1 MDIFISYSSKYRDLV
16 ERLRLALVAE
26 GHDVF
31 VDRAELEPGQP
42 FDAELREAIADCDLF
57 IYLVSP
63 ESVAAGSYALAELAL
78 AQQRW
83 AHPRGRVLPV
93 KLAPTPLASI
103 PPYLKA
109 VTMVEPQGD
118 PVPGIVA
125 AVARL
130 APARRHLKWAAAAG
144 VVLLATGV
152 AVWWWHAERR
162 DAAEAQQAITS
173 AAEVCASGAYA
184 AGWQRLEELV
194 ESYERVPQLRTAR
207 EDCAMLWL
215 REVRVRSDKD
225 SFGAVVERVSPLL
238 VAGLASA
245 QGSRAADL
253 RAHLG
258 WGDAL
263 RAREGSADANP
274 DAHFKA
280 ALRDDPGNAYANA
293 MRGHWLAQRRR
304 GDEAE
309 PHFRAAVAAD
319 RDRPF
324 VRRMQIGAW
333 LWSADYGPRALVV
346 ADDMRTQGETPPP
359 ELRYALWSP
368 IYFSQLFNVEDPS
381 RFLAALPAASHVA
394 TFDWLYPKPRDDSE
408 RGVWRYC
415 RAVLQA
421 NAGQREAAIAELTA
435 LRDELQAARATG
447 RLLDQ
452 TQRALAR
459 LAPAAAAAPSP
470 APRKRQ

>member
-42 FDAELREAIADCDLF
+42 FDAELREAIAGCDLF

-83 AHPRGRVLPV
+83 THPRGRVLPV

-130 APARRHLKWAAAAG
+130 APARRHLKWAIAAG
-144 VVLLATGV
+144 VVLV
-152 AVWWWHAERR
+152 AAAAGGWWWQAERR
-162 DAAEAQQAITS
+162 SAAEATQAIQS

-184 AGWQRLEELV
+184 AGWQRLEELADGNA
-194 ESYERVPQLRTAR
+194 RLPQLRTAR
-207 EDCAMLWL
+207 EDCAMQWL
-215 REVRVRSDKD
+215 REVRVRSDKE
-225 SFGAVVERVSPLL
+225 SFGAIVERVSPLL

-245 QGSRAADL
+245 HGGRAADL

-274 DAHFKA
+274 DAHFQA
-280 ALRDDPGNAYANA
+280 ALRDDPGNVYANA

-309 PHFRAAVAAD
+309 PHFRAAVAAN

-333 LWSADYGPRALVV
+333 LWSADYGTRALLV
-346 ADDMRTQGETPPP
+346 ADDMRTRGEPPWP
-359 ELRYALWSP
+359 ELRRALWSP
-368 IYFSQLFNVEDPS
+368 IYFSQLFNADDPAA
-381 RFLAALPAASHVA
+381 FLAVLPPASHLA
-394 TFDWLYPKPRDDSE
+394 TFEWLYPQPRDDSE
-408 RGVWRYC
+408 RRIWRYC
-415 RAVLQA
+415 RALLRA
-421 NAGQREAAIAELTA
+421 HAGQRADALIELTA
-435 LRDELQAARATG
+435 LRDELVSDKASG

-459 LAPAAAAAPSP
+459 LSPPAAAPSG
-470 APRKRQ
+470 KR

>member
-26 GHDVF
+26 DHDVF

-42 FDAELREAIADCDLF
+42 FDEHLREAIAGCDLF

-93 KLAPTPLASI
+93 KLAPTPLATI
-103 PPYLKA
+103 PPYLNA

-130 APARRHLKWAAAAG
+130 APTRRRLRWAAFAGVALAVAAAG
-144 VVLLATGV
+144 AF
-152 AVWWWHAERR
+152 WWHTERR
-162 DAAEAQQAITS
+162 QSAEVQQAITS
-173 AAEVCASGAYA
+173 AAGVCASGAFA
-184 AGWQRLEELV
+184 AGWQRLEELTR
-194 ESYERVPQLRTAR
+194 EHAGSAPLRTAR
-207 EDCAMLWL
+207 EDCAMHWL
-215 REVRVRSDKD
+215 RGVRVRSDRE
-225 SFGAVVERVSPLL
+225 SFTIVVERTSPVL

-245 QGSRAADL
+245 RDGRAADL

-263 RAREGSADANP
+263 RAREGSADASP
-274 DAHFKA
+274 DSHFQA
-280 ALRDDPGNAYANA
+280 ALRDEAGNVYANA
-293 MRGHWLAQRRR
+293 MRGHWLAQQRR
-304 GDEAE
+304 GDEADT
-309 PHFRAAVAAD
+309 HFRAAVAAQ

-333 LWSADYGPRALVV
+333 LWSAGDNPRALLV
-346 ADDMRTQGETPPP
+346 ADDMRAQGEAPTP
-359 ELRYALWSP
+359 ELRRALWSP
-368 IYFSQLFNVEDPS
+368 LYYSRLFNADDATS
-381 RFLAALPAASHVA
+381 FLALLPAAAQLA
-394 TFDWLYPKPRDDSE
+394 TFDWLYPQPRDEQE
-408 RGVWRYC
+408 RPVWRYC
-415 RAVLQA
+415 RAVLRA
-421 NAGQREAAIAELTA
+421 NAGEGDAAVAELTA
-435 LRDELQAARATG
+435 LRDELQATQSTG

-459 LAPAAAAAPSP
+459 LSPGAAPAAKGT
-470 APRKRQ
+470 RRR

>member
-31 VDRAELEPGQP
+31 VDRVELQPGQP

-57 IYLVSP
+57 IYLISP

-78 AQQRW
+78 VQQRW

-93 KLAPTPLASI
+93 KLAPTPLTSI

-125 AVARL
+125 AVAQL
-130 APARRHLKWAAAAG
+130 APARRRLKWAAAG
-144 VVLLATGV
+144 GVLLIAAAAAG
-152 AVWWWHAERR
+152 WWWHGEQRR
-162 DAAEAQQAITS
+162 AVEAQQAITS

-184 AGWQRLEELV
+184 AGWQRLEELA
-194 ESYERVPQLRTAR
+194 ETYARVPQLITAR

-225 SFGAVVERVSPLL
+225 SFSAVVERVSPLL
-238 VAGLASA
+238 VAGLASV

-263 RAREGSADANP
+263 KAREGSADANP
-274 DAHFKA
+274 DAHFQS

-309 PHFRAAVAAD
+309 THFRAAVVAD

-333 LWSADYGPRALVV
+333 LWSADYGTRALVV

-368 IYFSQLFNVEDPS
+368 IYFSQLFNVDDPA
-381 RFLAALPAASHVA
+381 RFLAALPPASHLA
-394 TFDWLYPKPRDDSE
+394 TFDWLYPQPRDDNE
-408 RGVWRYC
+408 RRIWRYC
-415 RAVLQA
+415 RAVLRA
-421 NAGQREAAIAELTA
+421 NADQREDAIIELTA
-435 LRDELQAARATG
+435 LRDELLAARSTG

-459 LAPAAAAAPSP
+459 LSPPVVPPAAAP
-470 APRKRQ
+470 PRKR